1 MNIIAFY
8 DCKDLNEARQKEQ
21 DHFVALNAN
30 LNSVEPLPSKK
41 LKRAKNIRCIKK
53 VKRSMPLM
61 RTGSNMLSYKK
72 QKKCFVCEPCNFI
85 TTCKGDYNRHILTEK
100 HLSGGGKA
108 ITPIKAP
115 DGYLCPCCHKL
126 FKSRTSVYKHT
137 PVCITINNTTSLA
150 TTSNSIPP
158 RTPNTQSCLFP
169 VSEEVAKN
177 LTNMMMALFQ
187 QNAELH
193 SKMLELCKNTGLSNN
208 QITNC
213 ANSNNHT
220 FNMKTFLNEKC
231 KDAMNMKDFVDSI
244 QVNMTDV
251 ENVERLGYVQGMS
264 NIILNNLKKTDV
276 YKRPVHCSD
285 AKRATLYINDDNLWE
300 RDGQDHPKMMNAV
313 LVIEHKLVDLVNE
326 WVRSNP
332 RCMNSRT
339 DENKKYIKL
348 SKAFTNDNKDGNI
361 AKVIKRVA
369 KQVTVE
375 KE

>member
-1 MNIIAFY
+1 MEM
-8 DCKDLNEARQKEQ
+8 CK
-21 DHFVALNAN
+21 NAG
-30 LNSVEPLPSKK
+30 
-41 LKRAKNIRCIKK
+41 
-53 VKRSMPLM
+53 M
-61 RTGSNMLSYKK
+61 
-72 QKKCFVCEPCNFI
+72 
-85 TTCKGDYNRHILTEK
+85 
-100 HLSGGGKA
+100 
-108 ITPIKAP
+108 
-115 DGYLCPCCHKL
+115 
-126 FKSRTSVYKHT
+126 
-137 PVCITINNTTSLA
+137 
-150 TTSNSIPP
+150 SNSH
-158 RTPNTQSCLFP
+158 NTNC
-169 VSEEVAKN
+169 V
-177 LTNMMMALFQ
+177 TNT
-187 QNAELH
+187 N
-193 SKMLELCKNTGLSNN
+193 SNN
-208 QITNC
+208 IN
-213 ANSNNHT
+213 NNHT
-220 FNMKTFLNEKC
+220 FNMNMFLNEKC

-300 RDGQDHPKMMNAV
+300 RDGQDHPKMTNAL